1 MSDTGKN
8 GSAAGGFSPEERAAL
23 KARAKEIKAEAQG
36 GRGAKKAAAD
46 EAAVLT
52 AIAEMAAP
60 DDALAARV
68 HELITTAVPSLA
80 PKLWHGQPAYAKD
93 GKIVCFFRSG
103 LKDRERYSS
112 LGFSVEARLDDDS
125 GLWPTAYA
133 VTELTAEAE
142 AQISALVEKAA
153 G

>member
-1 MSDTGKN
+1 MSDT
-8 GSAAGGFSPEERAAL
+8 ATGGFSPEERAAM
-23 KARAKEIKAEAQG
+23 KARAKEVKAEAKG
-36 GRGAKKAAAD
+36 GRGAEKAAAD

-68 HELITTAVPSLA
+68 HELVTTAAPSLS
-80 PKLWHGQPAYAKD
+80 PKLWYGQPAYAKD
-93 GKIVCFFRSG
+93 GKVVCFFRSG
-103 LKDRERYSS
+103 LKDKERYSS
-112 LGFSVEARLDDDS
+112 LGFSAEARLDDDS

-133 VTELTAEAE
+133 VTELTAKAE
-142 AQISALVEKAA
+142 AQISALVKKAA